1 MESTRLI
8 VHEQEAGTTNTNK
21 QHDRL
26 PYDWTHFQVIEYK
39 SVKYK
44 YINKRYTL
52 RWPKMF
58 GYTFTYLCGEK
69 GFKTPPY
76 SQKYVCT
83 NKNQLQNQRNY

>member
-39 SVKYK
+39 SVKDK

-52 RWPKMF
+52 R
-58 GYTFTYLCGEK
+58 
-69 GFKTPPY
+69 
-76 SQKYVCT
+76 
-83 NKNQLQNQRNY
+83 